1 MVQDKK
7 DIIEGLDRIAT
18 DARVSKTTKGIE
30 LILIDS
36 DSGRKRLYTLRGRR
50 SIGFCPIS
58 RQGNYPTFQ
67 RSHYQQEQHPDSSP
81 LRHCG

>member
-18 DARVSKTTKGIE
+18 DARVSKITKKRGIE

-36 DSGRKRLYTLRGRR
+36 DSGRKRIYTLRGRR
-50 SIGFCPIS
+50 GIGFCPIS
-58 RQGNYPTFQ
+58 RQRNYPTLQ
-67 RSHYQQEQHPDSSP
+67 
-81 LRHCG
+81 